1 MRFWFNRA
9 STYCLYDKKKVI
21 EVNTLDE
28 LKELGETLGNNSFV
42 IEFERQEENNIDG
55 YIILYDGYIE

>member
-9 STYCLYDKKKVI
+9 SEYCLYDRKKVI

-28 LKELGETLGNNSFV
+28 LKELGKTLGTDSFV
-42 IEFERQEENNIDG
+42 VEFDRQEKYNVDG
-55 YIILYDGYIE
+55 YIILYDGYVE